1 VVKKQKS
8 NTTKQAMKGIIN
20 KLLPASFKESIR
32 RKAGV
37 PDIFF
42 SIERLKKIGFNPKQ
56 IIDVGAYE
64 GEWTRKCAK
73 IFPEARFLM
82 VEAMNQKKEDL
93 QKLAAGNK
101 RISAA
106 ISLLGAKTGEEVY
119 FAELETASSVL
130 EENSSAH
137 QRSKRTINSLND
149 LVKEYQIS
157 KVDFIKLDVQGY
169 ELEVLKG
176 FDQYLPGTDIVL
188 MEASLLDIHKN
199 VPLIK
204 EVLDFMY
211 QYHFVVY
218 DICSVNTR
226 RPLDNAL
233 WQTDLLFVKEDSVFR
248 TDKRYEA

>member
-1 VVKKQKS
+1 MKS
-8 NTTKQAMKGIIN
+8 IIN
-20 KLLPASFKESIR
+20 KLVSSSFKESLK

-42 SIERLKKIGFNPKQ
+42 SIDRLKKIGFNPKQ

-64 GEWTRKCAK
+64 GEWTKRCSK

-82 VEAMNQKKEDL
+82 VEAMTGKKEKL
-93 QKLAAGNK
+93 EKLASVNK
-101 RISAA
+101 RVTVA
-106 ISLLGAKTGEEVY
+106 INLLGAKTGDEVY
-119 FAELETASSVL
+119 FSELETASSVL
-130 EENSSAH
+130 EENGSMH
-137 QRSKRTINSLND
+137 QRTKRTTTRLSD
-149 LVKEYQIS
+149 LAKEHHIG

-176 FDQYLPGTDIVL
+176 FATCLPGTDVILSEV
-188 MEASLLDIHKN
+188 SLLDVHKN
-199 VPLIK
+199 VPLMK

-211 QYHFVVY
+211 QYNFVVY
-218 DICSVNTR
+218 DICSVSTR

-248 TDKRYEA
+248 RDKRYES